1 MPAQL
6 SPVSP
11 CFKPESDYMPMP
23 SGASSRKSL
32 AKSASTS
39 GLFASECLQGFLVED
54 PTGSLA
60 GTKRRQTEKR
70 TKAQADL
77 PAPEKKRGTRRRV
90 PHFCMDSADQNEKR
104 TPKRNCRS
112 SNLALLISMKLPLE
126 RSPLGLLKCGE
137 LKRFEESTRNCKSKR
152 SVILTVR
159 NRLKSKFTEPGPKR
173 RLRPTLP

>member
-11 CFKPESDYMPMP
+11 CSKLKSNYMPMA

-39 GLFASECLQGFLVED
+39 GLFASERLQDFLAED

-60 GTKRRQTEKR
+60 GTKRRQTEEK
-70 TKAQADL
+70 TKAQADQ

-90 PHFCMDSADQNEKR
+90 PRFCMDSADQNEKR
-104 TPKRNCRS
+104 TPKRNCR
-112 SNLALLISMKLPLE
+112 
-126 RSPLGLLKCGE
+126 
-137 LKRFEESTRNCKSKR
+137 
-152 SVILTVR
+152 
-159 NRLKSKFTEPGPKR
+159 
-173 RLRPTLP
+173 